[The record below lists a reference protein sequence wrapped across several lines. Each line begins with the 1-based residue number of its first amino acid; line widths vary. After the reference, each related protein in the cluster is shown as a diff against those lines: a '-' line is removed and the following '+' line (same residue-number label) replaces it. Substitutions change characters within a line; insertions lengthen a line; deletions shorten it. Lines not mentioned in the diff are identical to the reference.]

1 MFISLIQIQSQN
13 KLQINPN
20 KITIAIKL
28 NNTRKNIAHYILF
41 HGKCAHIF
49 RKVAGWGKKKN
60 YRKLLTKCPLN
71 DIK

>member
-49 RKVAGWGKKKN
+49 RKVAGWGKKKKTTGN
-60 YRKLLTKCPLN
+60 CSQN
-71 DIK
+71 AH